1 MSSSEEKEDKRARGV
16 SMEDPRKLVF
26 SKEDEAH
33 MQMPDTNSDISIDR

>member
-1 MSSSEEKEDKRARGV
+1 MSSSEEKEDKRARGL

-33 MQMPDTNSDISIDR
+33 MQIPDTISSISVDR